1 MAEKS
6 EVHERREKLRCP
18 GLCFSASVQRL
29 SGLQRFSKP
38 YEASIIDFH
47 RFGAGLC
54 ADKKI
59 AVGNKVR
66 LIIKSPTEEVSGIN
80 AVVCYVR
87 ALPSGYWFG
96 VRFTRSVSG
105 KAGEQS
111 VLAGLEKMI
120 KEQLA

>member
-1 MAEKS
+1 MAEKP
-6 EVHERREKLRCP
+6 EAHERREKLRCP
-18 GLCFSASVQRL
+18 GLRFSASVQRL

-59 AVGNKVR
+59 AVGNKIR
-66 LIIKSPTEEVSGIN
+66 LTIKSPSEEVSGIN
-80 AVVCYVR
+80 AVVRYVR
-87 ALPSGYWFG
+87 TLPFGYWFG

-105 KAGEQS
+105 KADEQS
-111 VLAGLEKMI
+111 VLAGLEKMV
-120 KEQLA
+120 KEKLA